1 MRFLLTT
8 DPGIETIVAD
18 EVADA
23 RPDAAIRPDPYASG
37 GLVLVE
43 LASPAPELF
52 ELATVHH
59 VLELRHDA
67 PAATLDDI
75 RAAAREVALPELEH
89 AASFRVTTERR
100 GQHDFSTIDVQRAAG
115 AVLHERFGT
124 PVDLEQPALE
134 IRVDL
139 HGDHVA
145 IGLRRTSRPLDA
157 RIRRSR
163 PLRSALKPTLAAA
176 LIRLA
181 GAHRG
186 GGRLIDPM
194 CGAATIP
201 LEARRINP
209 GLEVQAADWD
219 EETVAVARESA
230 SEHGVDLDVEVADAR
245 ALGELHPGR
254 FDYIVTD
261 PPYGVRQAR
270 RTSMTRLYGALLAS
284 FERALAAGGTIALIA
299 VKERTFLAALEG
311 TSLRVVDRREVDLGS
326 MRAVLLVLRRHS
338 AATEHSSVGTPEG

>member
-8 DPGIETIVAD
+8 DPGIETIVDD
-18 EVADA
+18 ELADA

-43 LASPAPELF
+43 LTPPAPELL

-67 PAATLDDI
+67 QAATLDDI
-75 RAAAREVALPELEH
+75 RAAAREAALPELEH

-134 IRVDL
+134 VHVDL
-139 HGDHVA
+139 HGDRVA

-157 RIRRSR
+157 RIHRSQ

-176 LIRLA
+176 LIRG
-181 GAHRG
+181 GASRQRPADRSIVRCGHDPTRSQTPQPAARG
-186 GGRLIDPM
+186 
-194 CGAATIP
+194 
-201 LEARRINP
+201 ARR
-209 GLEVQAADWD
+209 GLGF
-219 EETVAVARESA
+219 RNS
-230 SEHGVDLDVEVADAR
+230 
-245 ALGELHPGR
+245 
-254 FDYIVTD
+254 
-261 PPYGVRQAR
+261 R
-270 RTSMTRLYGALLAS
+270 RGA
-284 FERALAAGGTIALIA
+284 
-299 VKERTFLAALEG
+299 
-311 TSLRVVDRREVDLGS
+311 
-326 MRAVLLVLRRHS
+326 
-338 AATEHSSVGTPEG
+338 